1 LGQGDRI
8 GQGHEKEKDMKD
20 AYTEVNSIIDDFY
33 NNIKAL
39 LTLLINHVTIF
50 LMEVDNGK

>member
-33 NNIKAL
+33 NNIKAW